1 MANIDPKAFK
11 GIVLDRFQPGSSPA
25 AQIVGNPQRL
35 VAKAQAPPDRRSKPV
50 SPTASAAGNL
60 PHKGQSGLCIRCIA
74 ALRSLGVVQ
83 AQHPHI

>member
-11 GIVLDRFQPGSSPA
+11 GIVLDRIQPRSSLA

-35 VAKAQAPPDRRSKPV
+35 EAKAQAPPDHGAGAT
-50 SPTASAAGNL
+50 SPTASGLGNL
-60 PHKGQSGLCIRCIA
+60 PHKGQSRLCIRCMA